1 MFASCEGKYP
11 RIVRA
16 KVTARYCSVLIGL
29 QSPLVF
35 VAMQTQKYCATLS
48 VVHAYLENC
57 LSRRRPSVSTV
68 PKTV

>member
-1 MFASCEGKYP
+1 MFTSFEGQYS

-16 KVTARYCSVLIGL
+16 KVTGQYCSVLIGL
-29 QSPLVF
+29 QSPLMF

-48 VVHAYLENC
+48 VVDAYLENC
-57 LSRRRPSVSTV
+57 LSRRRPLVSIA